1 MRRVSWHR
9 AYPLRTYR
17 ELASQLLYTIVHEVN
32 NYSDPFPQR
41 KASFL
46 VVVSMTK
53 SLLMHY
59 KQDHNTKKLGNT
71 QNELMKF
78 LDMKKLKSI
87 DDYME
92 RVTKIM
98 IDILSEIAVVESII
112 YPNLGVNVW

>member
-1 MRRVSWHR
+1 MS
-9 AYPLRTYR
+9 AGIELTQLRIYR

-32 NYSDPFPQR
+32 NYSVPFPQR

-59 KQDHNTKKLGNT
+59 KQDHITKKLGKT

-78 LDMKKLKSI
+78 LDSKNGKVMTI
-87 DDYME
+87 IW
-92 RVTKIM
+92 R
-98 IDILSEIAVVESII
+98 ESQR
-112 YPNLGVNVW
+112 